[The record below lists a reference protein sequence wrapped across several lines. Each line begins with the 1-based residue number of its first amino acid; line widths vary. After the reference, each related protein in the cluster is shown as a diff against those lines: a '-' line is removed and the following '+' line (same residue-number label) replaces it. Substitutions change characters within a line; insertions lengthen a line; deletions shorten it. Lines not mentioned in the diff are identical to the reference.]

1 MESQEGKVFIVIP
14 AFNEA
19 QVIRGVIDEIKNA
32 GYQNIIVVDDG
43 SADNTAQIAKNAGA
57 DVLNQIINRGQ
68 GAALRAGI
76 EYLRENKNPDIIVT
90 FDADGQHQVEDI
102 QKLIKPILENEYD
115 IVLGSR
121 FMDQKTNVPM
131 LRKLILKAGIL
142 FTNLLSNIRLTDTHN
157 GLRALGKK
165 AIHSIDISQRGME
178 HASEIIDQIKKNK
191 LRYKEVPV
199 SIVYTEYSK
208 MKGQSSGNFLRL
220 GTKIILKKLIK

>member
-1 MESQEGKVFIVIP
+1 MENHEGKVFIVIP

-19 QVIRGVIDEIKNA
+19 QVIGGVINEIKNA

-43 SADNTAQIAKNAGA
+43 SADKTAQIAKNAGA
-57 DVLNQIINRGQ
+57 EVLNQIINRGQ

-76 EYLRENKNPDIIVT
+76 EYLRENKNPDIVVT

-102 QKLIKPILENEYD
+102 GKLIKPVLEDECD
-115 IVLGSR
+115 IALGSR

-142 FTNLLSNIRLTDTHN
+142 FTNLLSNIKLTDTHN

-199 SIVYTEYSK
+199 TIAYTEYSK
-208 MKGQSSGNFLRL
+208 MKGQGSGNFFKL